1 MKNSWLFCLSIVL
14 SLVPVSL
21 GGCNASD
28 TGPGAGPML
37 LSISQVRDEKASR
50 AFVGKTVEVC
60 GVVVADYRGPD
71 QLGGVYLQDA
81 DAKDAGDSSTMF
93 LRIDRSEAV
102 SVGDHIHVKG
112 VLVRAGERPQLK
124 PDVSEGSVAVRND
137 GKIASA
143 RPHELTFDGREID
156 WKSLDGRLVRF
167 TDDMIVTDTHDLARY
182 GQVTLS
188 ANERLYVATEM
199 IDPNDADPAG
209 VSTAGDSNVAA
220 VNAFDDLSR
229 NRSIVL
235 DDGSAKENPESL
247 YLLNATENSNGT
259 RTLRVGTRIK
269 NLTGIVTNVRGRFM
283 VMPSGNLDIEYAE
296 RPAVPDLGECDVK
309 IASFNVLNYF
319 TTIDNGRNQARG
331 ADNAE
336 EFQRQE
342 AKLVSAL
349 NALDADVIGL
359 MEMENKPGVEKRL
372 VAALNRD
379 VEGTPYQGVGRPDGL
394 SDAPGGGNA
403 IRVGI
408 IYRRDRVK
416 PVDSVQMVVDPAFYD
431 ARTPL
436 VQTFHRVGE
445 KTRFTVVVNHFKS
458 KGSRGAKGADR
469 DMKDGQ
475 GANNASRRKQAEA
488 LVEYVAALQQKHG
501 AVNLLILGDLN
512 AYSQEDPIDTL
523 RAAGLIDLVHTH
535 SSEEKPYSYVYYGRA
550 GCLDH
555 AFATPELAS
564 MVSNTA
570 IWHINSSE
578 PKFLDYNLEFNPK
591 PYYQPDAFRSSD
603 HDPVL
608 VGLDLE

>member
-1 MKNSWLFCLSIVL
+1 
-14 SLVPVSL
+14 
-21 GGCNASD
+21 
-28 TGPGAGPML
+28 
-37 LSISQVRDEKASR
+37 
-50 AFVGKTVEVC
+50 
-60 GVVVADYRGPD
+60 
-71 QLGGVYLQDA
+71 
-81 DAKDAGDSSTMF
+81 
-93 LRIDRSEAV
+93 
-102 SVGDHIHVKG
+102 
-112 VLVRAGERPQLK
+112 
-124 PDVSEGSVAVRND
+124 
-137 GKIASA
+137 
-143 RPHELTFDGREID
+143 
-156 WKSLDGRLVRF
+156 
-167 TDDMIVTDTHDLARY
+167 HDLGRY

-188 ANERLYVATEM
+188 ANERLYVATEVV
-199 IDPNDADPAG
+199 DPNDADPSG
-209 VSTAGDSNVAA
+209 VSTAGDGNVAA

-235 DDGSAKENPESL
+235 DDGSAKENPQSL
-247 YLLNATENSNGT
+247 YLLPNANEPSHAP
-259 RTLRVGTRIK
+259 RTLRLGTRIK

-283 VMPSGNLDIEYAE
+283 VMPAGNLDIEYAA
-296 RPAVPDLGECDVK
+296 RPAVPDLGECDVR

-342 AKLVSAL
+342 AKLVAAL
-349 NALDADVIGL
+349 KALDADVIGL
-359 MEMENKPGVEKRL
+359 MEMENKPGVEERL
-372 VAALNRD
+372 IAALNRD
-379 VEGTPYQGVGRPDGL
+379 VEGTPYRGVGRPNGL
-394 SDAPGGGNA
+394 KDAPGGGNA

-408 IYRRDRVK
+408 IYRRDRVE
-416 PVDSVQMVVDPAFYD
+416 PTGEVQMVIDPAFYD

-436 VQTFHRVGE
+436 VQEFHRVEE

-458 KGSRGAKGADR
+458 KGSRGAKGANR

-488 LVEYVAALQQKHG
+488 LVAYAADLRQKHG
-501 AVNLLILGDLN
+501 AVNLLILGDFN

-523 RAAGLIDLVHTH
+523 RAAGLVDLVHTH
-535 SSEEKPYSYVYYGRA
+535 SNEEKPYSYVYYGRA

-570 IWHINSSE
+570 IWHINSEE
-578 PKFLDYNLEFNPK
+578 PRFLDYNFEFNPK